1 MYRIWRA
8 TAGSGPGLPRVRLL
22 TPLVGLGILS
32 GLALAGCQPS
42 GGASTPSSAPA
53 QVTTISPSPGL
64 SVPGTHKSA
73 TVYRI
78 SSSVSTVVVTTHVGN
93 ITVTGGS
100 GSSVSVT
107 QQVTYSKTPPVTT
120 RTISGKTLTV
130 TYSCPAQVVCAVAY
144 VIQVPRDV
152 TVQAQASAGAVRLAG
167 LAGNVTAKAKIGFIN
182 ATGLSGASVSLTT
195 DGGGITASFAV
206 APGTLQAV
214 ARIGTI
220 TLDVPGTASYKVS
233 ADARV
238 GHADVGVRQNSS
250 SDHVI
255 TATTDVGTI
264 KITASS

>member
-1 MYRIWRA
+1 VRRL
-8 TAGSGPGLPRVRLL
+8 TALAGLA
-22 TPLVGLGILS
+22 ILS
-32 GLALAGCQPS
+32 GMALAGCQPS
-42 GGASTPSSAPA
+42 GSTSAPSSAPA
-53 QVTTISPSPGL
+53 QVTTTSPSPGL
-64 SVPGTHKSA
+64 SVPGTHQSA

-78 SSSVSTVVVTTHVGN
+78 SSPISTVVVTSHVGN

-100 GSSVSVT
+100 GSSVSVA

-120 RTISGKTLTV
+120 RTLSGKTLTV
-130 TYSCPAQVVCAVAY
+130 TYTCPAQIVCAVAY

-167 LAGNVTAKAKIGFIN
+167 LAGNVTAQANVGFIS
-182 ATGLSGASVSLTT
+182 ATGLSGASVSLAT
-195 DGGGITASFAV
+195 DGGGITASFAA

-214 ARIGTI
+214 ARVGAI
-220 TLDVPGTASYKVS
+220 TLNVPGTASYKVS

-255 TATTDVGTI
+255 IATTDVGTI
-264 KITASS
+264 KIAASS